1 MAPLDGIRVLDLTRV
16 LAGPFCTMNLGDMGA
31 EVLKIEDPDGGDD
44 TRAFGPPFVN
54 GVSTYFLSINRNKK
68 SLAVNLKHPQGLA
81 LVLRLA
87 DRADV
92 VVENFRPGVAE
103 RLGLGFD
110 AIRGRNPRV
119 VYCSISG
126 FGHDGLPEYSKLAGY
141 DVVVQGL
148 SGLQHL
154 TGDPSGPPTK
164 AGISIADLLTGMTA
178 FQAILLALF
187 ERERTGS
194 GQRLDISMLDST
206 VQVLTFQAT
215 SHLLAGN
222 SPQRMGNRHPSICPY
237 ETFRCRDGYFNLA
250 VGNDSQF
257 RALCALIGK
266 AALADDGRF
275 ARNPDRVRNHDAL
288 VAELAPRFAERT
300 SADWVSALQA
310 AGVPAGV
317 INDVDHALAH
327 PQLAARGML
336 ATTHHPIAGELR
348 LLGSPLK
355 LDSAKGA
362 GTMRPPPGLGE
373 HTAEVLGGLLGV
385 DARALEALA
394 AAGAIALA

>member
-31 EVLKIEDPDGGDD
+31 EVFKVEDPDGGDD
-44 TRAFGPPFVN
+44 TRAFGPPFAN

-68 SLAVNLKHPQGLA
+68 SLAVNLKHADGLA

-103 RLGLGFD
+103 RLGLGFE
-110 AIRGRNPRV
+110 AIRLRNPRA

-126 FGHDGLPEYSKLAGY
+126 FGHEGLAEYAKLAGY
-141 DVVVQGL
+141 DLVVQGL

-164 AGISIADLLTGMTA
+164 AGVSISDLLTGMTA

-187 ERERTGS
+187 ERERSGR
-194 GQRLDISMLDST
+194 GQRLDISMLDAT

-215 SHLLAGN
+215 SHLVAGK

-250 VGNDSQF
+250 VGNDGQF
-257 RALCALIGK
+257 RRLCELVGK
-266 AALADDGRF
+266 PALADDARF
-275 ARNPDRVRNHDAL
+275 VKNPDRVSHRDAL
-288 VAELAPRFAERT
+288 LAELEPRFLERT
-300 SADWVSALQA
+300 AAEWVAALHV
-310 AGVPAGV
+310 AGIPAGV
-317 INDVDHALAH
+317 INGVDHALAH
-327 PQLAARGML
+327 PQLAARGMI
-336 ATTHHPIAGELR
+336 ATTHHPVAGDIR
-348 LLGSPLK
+348 LLGSPLRA
-355 LDSAKGA
+355 SAA
-362 GTMRPPPGLGE
+362 STMRPPPRLGE
-373 HTAEVLGGLLGV
+373 HTAEVLGALLGL
-385 DARALEALA
+385 DGPSLQKLA
-394 AAGAIALA
+394 ADGAIALA